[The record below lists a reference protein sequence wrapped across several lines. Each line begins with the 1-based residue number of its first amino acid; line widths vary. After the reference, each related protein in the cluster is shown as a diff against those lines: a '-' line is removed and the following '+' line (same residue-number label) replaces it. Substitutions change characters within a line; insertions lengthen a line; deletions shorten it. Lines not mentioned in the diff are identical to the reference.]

1 MQWQQCVR
9 ANRTIGNLAGQGF
22 LVSEQGNALCSG
34 KITMQEFSEST
45 VQYSSNEVL
54 QYIGR
59 RWQARV
65 VHNGGF
71 NGDCLDPVFK
81 SRSELANLQRQSSRA
96 SHRTLLSLVGV
107 ANGPAIGPPT
117 TATQVHL
124 LNYYPALLHYYP
136 SLVW

>member
-71 NGDCLDPVFK
+71 NGDCLDPSLPTTAVK
-81 SRSELANLQRQSSRA
+81 ATGA
-96 SHRTLLSLVGV
+96 SHRPLPYDSWS
-107 ANGPAIGPPT
+107 ASRRRQRPGPAIS
-117 TATQVHL
+117 L
-124 LNYYPALLHYYP
+124 LKVLGLL
-136 SLVW
+136 

>member
-71 NGDCLDPVFK
+71 NGDCLDP
-81 SRSELANLQRQSSRA
+81 SLPTNNGSQGNGGLSPA
-96 SHRTLLSLVGV
+96 SAVVSLVVGRRRQRP
-107 ANGPAIGPPT
+107 GHQQIS
-117 TATQVHL
+117 L
-124 LNYYPALLHYYP
+124 LGLL
-136 SLVW
+136 